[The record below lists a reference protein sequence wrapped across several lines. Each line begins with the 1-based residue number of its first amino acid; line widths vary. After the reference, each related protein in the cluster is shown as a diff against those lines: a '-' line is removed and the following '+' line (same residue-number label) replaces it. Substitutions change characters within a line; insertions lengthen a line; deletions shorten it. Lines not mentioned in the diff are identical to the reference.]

1 MFRCLNEMPGST
13 LMESVRKI
21 KTKGDREPELGR
33 KPHYDVG
40 HMPFCI
46 RKFVEAHKQSKC
58 FAY

>member
-1 MFRCLNEMPGST
+1 
-13 LMESVRKI
+13 MESVRKI
-21 KTKGDREPELGR
+21 KTKGAREPELGR

-40 HMPFCI
+40 HVPFCI